1 MILTVDV
8 GNTNIVLSVYD
19 QEQRLFTSRMATQA
33 SKMEDE
39 YAVDMMNLF
48 RLYGCESASFEGAI
62 LSTVVPQLVGV
73 LRRAIDR
80 VCSCRVYVV
89 SSGIKTG
96 LNIKLDNPG
105 VVGADLVCGAVAH
118 ALYHFRSGHCHDHFC
133 AGCKRCV
140 SGGLYFPRRAGIS
153 ACAFY
158 SHCTVAPH

>member
-39 YAVDMMNLF
+39 YALDMMNLF

-62 LSTVVPQLVGV
+62 LSRVVPQLVGV

-105 VVGADLVCGAVAH
+105 VVGADLVCGAVA
-118 ALYHFRSGHCHDHFC
+118 A
-133 AGCKRCV
+133 KRRYPMPCIIFDL
-140 SGGLYFPRRAGIS
+140 GTATTIS
-153 ACAFY
+153 ALDASGAFLGG
-158 SHCTVAPH
+158 SIFPGVAPPG

>member
-105 VVGADLVCGAVAH
+105 VVGAELVCGAVA
-118 ALYHFRSGHCHDHFC
+118 A
-133 AGCKRCV
+133 KR
-140 SGGLYFPRRAGIS
+140 R
-153 ACAFY
+153 
-158 SHCTVAPH
+158 